1 MSGISARAA
10 QAKPILIISSVKNTP
25 QKMYIYAQIIPIQV
39 VQAVVLTSI
48 LIILLA
54 YLFSTS
60 SVVISLFNSFLLFL
74 MYTPDNNSMHGMLMF
89 MRYGLLFTYVPF
101 IHPKK
106 YIRLW
111 LKTAN
116 GTQTL
121 LNSFY
126 AVLIQS
132 CIITKI

>member
-10 QAKPILIISSVKNTP
+10 QAKPILIINSVKNTP

-60 SVVISLFNSFLLFL
+60 SVVISLFNSF
-74 MYTPDNNSMHGMLMF
+74 
-89 MRYGLLFTYVPF
+89 
-101 IHPKK
+101 
-106 YIRLW
+106 
-111 LKTAN
+111 
-116 GTQTL
+116 
-121 LNSFY
+121 
-126 AVLIQS
+126 
-132 CIITKI
+132 